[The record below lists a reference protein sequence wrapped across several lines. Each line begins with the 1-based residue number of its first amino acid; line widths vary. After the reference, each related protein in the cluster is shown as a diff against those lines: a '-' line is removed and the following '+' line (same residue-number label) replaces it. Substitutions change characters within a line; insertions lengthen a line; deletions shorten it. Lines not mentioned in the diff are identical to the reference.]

1 MTSSSS
7 SRPSPQ
13 AQIYP
18 GKGLGFISMSNPY
31 FSLGA
36 SLHNVLSRVKSHPQT
51 YPAIDI
57 AYSSSEPLRKPVTLQ
72 LPSSGLRLRFDGPDQ
87 RLRLIEV
94 LDFSKITL
102 VYKNQEVL
110 KGIKPQEPSVT
121 QQGPNFRHIYNR
133 LFGPSYP
140 GEYIPPDSPQSPYGT
155 YVLSY
160 PGVAFSFPLQNSAWS
175 DQCDFVALLSSSA
188 ALPATSMSIF
198 QGSSW
203 PEARNKLFTQ
213 QPQYPRSP
221 ALVGKSR
228 EFVPD
233 EIEEFLI
240 FGAGKIEAI
249 RRSSPPVQVTLSETT
264 PQDLIAEFGPPD
276 AIYRKNDR
284 RIAIHRAAGCS
295 AGEDALHMGPSSGR
309 GIDVTDLDHSSNNSV
324 TDDSDDEASQAPTLD
339 PSSLPSECFFNYFH
353 HGFDAFISYPT
364 ASGPAFP
371 GSDLPDPT
379 PPSPSSQLVVT
390 KIILHGNVPGSY
402 PFNRHRR
409 SRWKIIHNPADDALT
424 SETRYEEI
432 SDQLRSV
439 WKGAYANAAE
449 ERALQRPMILNRG
462 WGDSP
467 ESSVEFLGG
476 WEESTGKGQRTGQE
490 ANDGGL
496 GNTELFGFP
505 GLLFEVMKNGAV
517 SCLTFMAE
525 LPRTLARSWSS
536 TLKLPKS
543 TFPARVTPAD
553 QAKYLRRCTDDLY
566 AWQERERPAD
576 RPFVLHDGPPYANG
590 ELHVGHALNKITKDI
605 ICRTQL
611 GLGRRVRFVPGW
623 DCHGLPIELKALEAQ
638 KELQTA
644 DGVSAAV
651 IRKAAR
657 KLADKTVKA
666 QMKGFRSFAVMADW
680 ANHWKTMDRAFEKRQ
695 LGIFRAMVE
704 KGLIYR
710 RFKPVYWSPST
721 GTALAE
727 AELEYKDDHVSTAA
741 MVKFPLARI
750 PAHLAQDPLLQGKEV
765 SAVIWT
771 TTPWTLPANA
781 AIAVHEALEYT
792 IVESETHGH
801 LLIAQSRLE
810 YLESALKEDLSV
822 IVPAILGS
830 QLADQTTY
838 RPLFKGAAAEA
849 QPIIAAEFVTAD
861 SGSGLV
867 HCAPGHGM
875 DDYEACLSRGIPAFA
890 PVDDHGRFT
899 DKAMP
904 VDPERLRGKSVLD
917 EGNAAVLGYV
927 ESQGQLLTQHNY
939 EHKYPY
945 DWRSKRPIIIRATE
959 QWFADVADIRG
970 HALEALDDVN
980 FVPSSGRQ
988 RLENFVKN
996 RSEWCISRQ
1005 RAWGVPIPALYH
1017 RGTGEAVLTKDSVTH
1032 IMKVIEERG
1041 IDAWWTDEANDDAWI
1056 PLSLQDASGPGY
1068 RRGTDTMDV
1077 WFDSGTSWSEVDV
1090 PYREDGRPAD
1100 VYFEGSDQHRGWFQS
1115 GLLTFVAHQ
1124 LASGQTASP
1133 RAPFKHLIT
1142 HGFTLDE
1149 EGRKMSKSIGNVMLP
1164 HAIMDGSLLPPLK
1177 PRKGKGKKQ
1186 AENQAPVYDALGPDA
1201 LRMWAASSD
1210 YTRDVVIGKQVL
1222 QTVHTSL
1229 HKYRVTFKLLLG
1241 ALSDFRPEHRV
1252 PYDELQQVDRIALKQ
1267 LSEMVLICRKAGQN
1281 FEFYKAVNAINRWA
1295 NQEFS
1300 AFYMEAIKDRL
1311 YTYGENS
1318 ASRRAAQTTLFHIY
1332 QNLQEVLAP
1341 ITPMLV
1347 EETWEHTPEAIK
1359 TQSQHPLQRVVSAP
1373 AAEWQNEGLESDYQE
1388 LAAVNSVVKA
1398 VQEKARGQKQ
1408 LGSSLQSFVHLVLP
1422 EDSTPASVLH
1432 RDLTELPDFFVV
1444 SSVSLGAHGEPIPE
1458 SIAQAEWQ
1466 YSEEYELPSGAKGT
1480 VYVYSPQAGKCPRC
1494 WRYVVAES
1502 EAAEETVCDRCEG
1515 VVQELD
1521 AAAAAATAEV

>member
-1 MTSSSS
+1 MSSSK
-7 SRPSPQ
+7 PSPQ
-13 AQIYP
+13 AQIFP
-18 GKGLGFISMSNPY
+18 GKGLGFISMLT
-31 FSLGA
+31 LGA
-36 SLHNVLSRVKSHPQT
+36 SLHNVLSRVKAHPQI

-57 AYSSSEPLRKPVTLQ
+57 AYSSSEPLHKPVTLQ

-110 KGIKPQEPSVT
+110 KGAKPQEQSVT
-121 QQGPNFRHIYNR
+121 QQGPNFRHVYNR

-188 ALPATSMSIF
+188 ALPATSMAIF
-198 QGSSW
+198 QGPSW
-203 PEARNKLFTQ
+203 PESRNKLFTQ
-213 QPQYPRSP
+213 QPQFPRSP
-221 ALVGKSR
+221 ALASKSR
-228 EFVPD
+228 ESIAD

-240 FGAGKIEAI
+240 FGAGKIEVV
-249 RRSSPPVQVTLSETT
+249 RRSTPSAQITLSETT
-264 PQDLIAEFGPPD
+264 PQDLVAEFGPPD
-276 AIYRKNDR
+276 AIYRKHDR
-284 RIAIHRAAGCS
+284 RIAIHRAAGRS
-295 AGEDALHMGPSSGR
+295 GGEDPLHMGPSPGR
-309 GIDVTDLDHSSNNSV
+309 GIDVTDIDQSSTNSV
-324 TDDSDDEASQAPTLD
+324 TDDSDDELFQPNALD
-339 PSSLPSECFFNYFH
+339 PSSLPTECFFNYFH

-364 ASGPAFP
+364 TPGPAFP
-371 GSDLPDPT
+371 GSDQKDPT

-409 SRWKIIHNPADDALT
+409 SRWKMIFSPPDDIVT
-424 SETRYEEI
+424 SETRYEEV
-432 SDQLRSV
+432 SERLRSV
-439 WKGAYANAAE
+439 WKGSYASAAE
-449 ERALQRPMILNRG
+449 ERALQRPMVLNRG

-476 WEESTGKGQRTGQE
+476 WEESTGKGQRAGHDAQ
-490 ANDGGL
+490 DGGL

-505 GLLFEVMKNGAV
+505 GLLFEVMKNGARPE
-517 SCLTFMAE
+517 LETLFGMPD

-553 QAKYLRRCTDDLY
+553 QTKYLQRCTDDLY
-566 AWQERERPAD
+566 AWQQHQRPAN

-590 ELHVGHALNKITKDI
+590 DLHVGHALNKVLKDI
-605 ICRTQL
+605 ICRVQL
-611 GLGRRVRFVPGW
+611 GLGKRVRYVPGW

-638 KELQTA
+638 KELQQEN
-644 DGVSAAV
+644 GPVSAALV
-651 IRKAAR
+651 RKAAR
-657 KLADKTVKA
+657 KLAERTVKA

-680 ANHWKTMDRAFEKRQ
+680 ENHWKTLDKAFEKRQ
-695 LGIFRAMVE
+695 LGVFREMVE
-704 KGLIYR
+704 RGLIYR

-727 AELEYKDDHVSTAA
+727 AELEYKEDHVSTAA
-741 MVKFPLARI
+741 LVKYPLVSI
-750 PAHLAQDPLLQGKEV
+750 PEHLAQDPLLKDKEI

-781 AIAVHEALEYT
+781 AISIHPSLEYA
-792 IVESETHGH
+792 IVDSDTQGY

-810 YLESALKEDLSV
+810 YLEAILKEDLSV
-822 IVPAILGS
+822 IVPAIPGS
-830 QLADQTTY
+830 ELAGHTRY
-838 RPLFKGAAAEA
+838 RPLFKGPDAEP
-849 QPIIAAEFVTAD
+849 QPIIAADFVTAD

-875 DDYEACLSRGIPAFA
+875 EDYEACLALGIPAFA

-904 VDPERLRGKSVLD
+904 SDPKTLSGKSVLGG
-917 EGNAAVLGYV
+917 GNAAVLEYV
-927 ESQGQLLTQHNY
+927 ESQGQLITKHRY

-945 DWRSKRPIIIRATE
+945 DWRSKLPIIIRATE
-959 QWFADVADIRG
+959 QWFADVADIRSSAMT
-970 HALEALDDVN
+970 ALEEVN
-980 FVPSSGRQ
+980 FVPATGRQ

-1017 RGTGEAVLTKDSVTH
+1017 RGTGDALLTKDSVSH
-1032 IMKVIEERG
+1032 IMNVIEERG
-1041 IDAWWTDEANDDAWI
+1041 IDAWWTDEANDPAWV
-1056 PLSLQDASGPGY
+1056 PPSLRDASGPGY

-1077 WFDSGTSWSEVDV
+1077 WFDSGTSWTEIDI
-1090 PYREDGRPAD
+1090 PYRDGESPAD
-1100 VYFEGSDQHRGWFQS
+1100 VYLEGTDQHRGWFQS

-1124 LASGQTASP
+1124 LASGQTSSP
-1133 RAPFKHLIT
+1133 RAPFKNLIT

-1149 EGRKMSKSIGNVMLP
+1149 EGRKMSKSIGNVMSP
-1164 HAIMDGSLLPPLK
+1164 QSIMDGTLLPPLK

-1201 LRMWAASSD
+1201 LRMWVASSD

-1222 QTVHTSL
+1222 QTVNTSL

-1241 ALSDFRPEHRV
+1241 ALSDFQPQDCLA
-1252 PYDELQQVDRIALKQ
+1252 YDQLQQVDRIALKH
-1267 LSEMVLICRKAGQN
+1267 LSETVLACQKACEN

-1295 NQEFS
+1295 NLEFS

-1311 YTYGENS
+1311 YTYAENS
-1318 ASRRAAQTTLFHIY
+1318 TSRRAAQTTLFHIY
-1332 QNLQEVLAP
+1332 HHLQEVLAP

-1359 TQSQHPLQRVVSAP
+1359 AHCEHPLRRIVSAP
-1373 AAEWQNEGLESDYQE
+1373 ASEWQDPNLEADYQDIV
-1388 LAAVNSVVKA
+1388 AVNSVVKTI
-1398 VQEKARGQKQ
+1398 QEKARGQKQ
-1408 LGSSLQSFVHLVLP
+1408 MGSSLQSFVHIVLP
-1422 EDSTPASVLH
+1422 EGATPEMVFQRNLS
-1432 RDLTELPDFFVV
+1432 ELPDVFVV
-1444 SSVSLGAHGEPIPE
+1444 SSVSLGAHEEPIPE
-1458 SIAQAEWQ
+1458 AISTAEWK
-1466 YSEEYELPSGAKGT
+1466 YSEEYELPNGGKGT
-1480 VYVYSPQAGKCPRC
+1480 CPRC
-1494 WRYVVAES
+1494 WRYVVPEAEATE
-1502 EAAEETVCDRCEG
+1502 EA
-1515 VVQELD
+1515 LD
-1521 AAAAAATAEV
+1521 ASS